1 MVDSGIDEQM
11 ERASEALARMN
22 YLACERLCLESLALA
37 RGEGRFEDYARIL
50 LPLQESRRQRRLTAA
65 EGGIRLG
72 TAGLEGEPVDW
83 LPRLNPGCIL
93 LTRPHGPAQA
103 RDLLNLAH
111 ERGLHIEV
119 LLADN
124 ATADEKWQ
132 LRAFAGPDVRC
143 DVDAPP
149 RTWRD
154 RWLHAREV
162 QAGQGEIELEPSG
175 YFLAASEAL
184 GDEAL
189 RMAESEE
196 NILARLARLEA
207 CLEVITDHELLH
219 QALARTAREAARQ
232 PEASPPNRG
241 ESATSG
247 PDAPTRA
254 PTERPGPG
262 VTS

>member
-22 YLACERLCLESLALA
+22 YLECERLCLETLALA
-37 RGEGRFEDYARIL
+37 RGAGRFEDYARIL

-65 EGGIRLG
+65 EGVIRLG
-72 TAGLEGEPVDW
+72 TATLEGGPADW

-93 LTRPHGPAQA
+93 LTRPHGSAQA
-103 RDLLNLAH
+103 QSLLNLA
-111 ERGLHIEV
+111 RDQGLHIEV

-124 ATADEKWQ
+124 AAADEKWQ

-162 QAGQGEIELEPSG
+162 QAGQGEIELDPSG

-189 RMAESEE
+189 RMAESEDDT
-196 NILARLARLEA
+196 LARLARLEA

-219 QALARTAREAARQ
+219 QALARTARGLALQAD
-232 PEASPPNRG
+232 ASPPNRG
-241 ESATSG
+241 EPAPPG
-247 PDAPTRA
+247 PDASARP

-262 VTS
+262 VTP